1 MGMQAA
7 KLLSYSLESNK
18 CCLAKICWEL
28 LIQKAQLEQKAI
40 YQKQLKFSF
49 ACLMQAI
56 SPHKSTQQEI
66 KMSKVLIQNKDSF
79 VYLQCNENSK
89 MLIQNK
95 DSIVYLQCNENSKK
109 LDANMCL
116 LSRRK

>member
-1 MGMQAA
+1 MQAA
-7 KLLSYSLESNK
+7 KLLSYTLESNK
-18 CCLAKICWEL
+18 CCLAKICWDL
-28 LIQKAQLEQKAI
+28 LIQKAQLEQKAR

-66 KMSKVLIQNKDSF
+66 KMSKVLIQNKDSV
-79 VYLQCNENSK
+79 VYLQRNANA
-89 MLIQNK
+89 
-95 DSIVYLQCNENSKK
+95 KK

-116 LSRRK
+116 LSRRKQSSFTVTLISNLGSLRVKTE